1 MKNYTVS
8 VCMTTYGHEKFI
20 QKAIEGVLMQKCDFD
35 VELIVANDCSP
46 DNTDIIINEIIKTHK
61 KAYWINYIKHE
72 KNIGMMPNFM
82 YTLQQSNAKYIA
94 ICEGDDYWTDPL
106 KLQKQVDFLE
116 ANSEYVLCFTN
127 TKIKTKTS
135 LVDNNL
141 IVPKNYEN
149 IETLANE
156 GNYIHTPT
164 VVFKNIIKEF
174 PSQIKHS
181 PIGDYFIYMLLA
193 EHGKIHFID
202 EYTTVYRKLVGTFS
216 SLEDNIQ
223 YQKMTT
229 CRALLYDYFND
240 KNNTKIAEILKNKI
254 VQYFRDT
261 DKIFT
266 VNEIKTITKNDNL
279 TLAIYEYFYIYC
291 KQKDFI
297 RSISSMDLVKIFIHR
312 LLKKNKD

>member
-1 MKNYTVS
+1 MDRKKGDEYDS
-8 VCMTTYGHEKFI
+8 KR
-20 QKAIEGVLMQKCDFD
+20 QKKGRLYNFANIIENCLG
-35 VELIVANDCSP
+35 
-46 DNTDIIINEIIKTHK
+46 
-61 KAYWINYIKHE
+61 
-72 KNIGMMPNFM
+72 
-82 YTLQQSNAKYIA
+82 KYIA
-94 ICEGDDYWTDPL
+94 LIDGDDYRTDPY

-135 LVDNNL
+135 LIDNNL
-141 IVPKNYEN
+141 IVPKNYE
-149 IETLANE
+149 ILETLAYV

-174 PSQIKHS
+174 PSQFNNS

-193 EHGKIHFID
+193 EKGKIYFID
-202 EYTTVYRKLVGTFS
+202 EYTTVYRKHVGTFS
-216 SLEDNIQ
+216 SLDDNVQ

-229 CRALLYDYFND
+229 CRAQLYDYFND

-279 TLAIYEYFYIYC
+279 TLAIYEYFYIFC

-297 RSISSMDLVKIFIHR
+297 RSISSTDLVKIFIHR
-312 LLKKNKD
+312 LLKKNKA

>member
-1 MKNYTVS
+1 MI
-8 VCMTTYGHEKFI
+8 TYGHEKFI
-20 QKAIEGVLMQKCDFD
+20 QKAIEGVLMQKCNFD

-46 DNTDIIINEIIKTHK
+46 DNTDIIINEIINTHK

-94 ICEGDDYWTDPL
+94 ICEGDDYWTDPY

-127 TKIKTKTS
+127 TKIKTNTS

-149 IETLANE
+149 IETLAYI

-164 VVFKNIIKEF
+164 VVFKNIIQEF
-174 PSQIKHS
+174 PNQFNNS
-181 PIGDYFIYMLLA
+181 PIGDYFIYMLLT
-193 EHGKIHFID
+193 EKGKIYFID
-202 EYTTVYRKLVGTFS
+202 EYTTVYRKHVGTFS
-216 SLEDNIQ
+216 SLDNNVQ

-229 CRALLYDYFND
+229 CRAILYDYFNT
-240 KNNTKIAEILKNKI
+240 KNNTKIAKILKNKI

-266 VNEIKTITKNDNL
+266 VNEIKNITKNDDL
-279 TLAIYEYFYIYC
+279 TLAIYEYFYIFC
-291 KQKDFI
+291 KQKNFI
-297 RSISSMDLVKIFIHR
+297 KSISSMDLVKIFIQR
-312 LLKKNKD
+312 LLKKIKIKK